1 MMDLMMR
8 KRIGFEALAVGL
20 CFFSYFLLGSAN
32 VVFNVK
38 HKFEAR
44 ERRSLAA
51 LKAHDDRRHGRSLAA
66 VDLPLGGNG
75 SPTDTA
81 LYYTEIGLGT
91 PPKDYYLQV
100 ELRLYDLKGSTTGA
114 LLTCDQDFCIE
125 TFNPTGCKVGAMCPY
140 QVTYGDGSSSL
151 GYFVS
156 DNIQLNRASG
166 NLQTTPMNGSVAF
179 GCGAKQSGQLGTSA
193 QALDGILGFG
203 QANSSMISQIASAGK
218 VKKMFAHCLD
228 GTNGGGIFAIGQLV
242 QPKLNSTPMVPN
254 QFDLSLRILSKLQF
268 CQYLR
273 AHYNVILK
281 TVKVGRELLQISTD
295 VLDSDAGASMVIDSG
310 TTLAYL
316 ADELYNPLI
325 TKVMA
330 SQPNLKLHTVEQQFT
345 CFQFTENV
353 VRAYSSNDESTKSSA
368 ERKLKCGKNG
378 NDTSLFP
385 KDGCVDDGFPA
396 VTFGFENSLS
406 LTIYPREYLFQI
418 RVREGLVLGFG
429 EIGAEIKNVV
439 GLLAVNEGSVFVNHD
454 DVGSGKTLRW
464 WFLEEVKEKEPS
476 RENYETEGEDDV
488 WCVGWQNSGI
498 SKDGKEMNLLG
509 DMVLSSK
516 LVLYDLENQTIGWTE
531 YNCSSSVKVKD
542 EQSGAEYLIGP
553 HDLSS
558 FCSRNTGWSVTL
570 FFLLAIMHNYM

>member
-1 MMDLMMR
+1 MVDLILMR

-100 ELRLYDLKGSTTGA
+100 DTGSDIMWVNCAGCENCPKKSDLGVELRLYDPKGSTTGT

-125 TFNPTGCKVGAMCPY
+125 TFNPTGCKVGAICPY

-156 DNIQLNRASG
+156 DIVQLNRASG

-179 GCGAKQSGQLGTSA
+179 G
-193 QALDGILGFG
+193 
-203 QANSSMISQIASAGK
+203 
-218 VKKMFAHCLD
+218 
-228 GTNGGGIFAIGQLV
+228 
-242 QPKLNSTPMVPN
+242 
-254 QFDLSLRILSKLQF
+254 
-268 CQYLR
+268 

-281 TVKVGRELLQISTD
+281 TVKVGRDLLQISTD

-325 TKVMA
+325 TKVMD

-345 CFQFTENV
+345 CFQFTEN
-353 VRAYSSNDESTKSSA
+353 
-368 ERKLKCGKNG
+368 
-378 NDTSLFP
+378 
-385 KDGCVDDGFPA
+385 VDDGFPA

-418 RVREGLVLGFG
+418 R
-429 EIGAEIKNVV
+429 
-439 GLLAVNEGSVFVNHD
+439 
-454 DVGSGKTLRW
+454 
-464 WFLEEVKEKEPS
+464 
-476 RENYETEGEDDV
+476 DDV
-488 WCVGWQNSGI
+488 WCVGWQNSGM

-570 FFLLAIMHNYM
+570 FFLLAILHNYM

>member
-1 MMDLMMR
+1 MVDLILMR

-100 ELRLYDLKGSTTGA
+100 DTGSDIMWVNCAGCENCPKKSDLGVELRLYDPKGSTTGT

-125 TFNPTGCKVGAMCPY
+125 TFNPTGCKVGAICPY

-156 DNIQLNRASG
+156 DIVQLNRASG

-254 QFDLSLRILSKLQF
+254 Q
-268 CQYLR
+268 

-281 TVKVGRELLQISTD
+281 TVKVGRDLLQISTD

-325 TKVMA
+325 TKVMD

-345 CFQFTENV
+345 CFQFTEN
-353 VRAYSSNDESTKSSA
+353 
-368 ERKLKCGKNG
+368 
-378 NDTSLFP
+378 
-385 KDGCVDDGFPA
+385 VDDGFPA

-418 RVREGLVLGFG
+418 R
-429 EIGAEIKNVV
+429 
-439 GLLAVNEGSVFVNHD
+439 
-454 DVGSGKTLRW
+454 
-464 WFLEEVKEKEPS
+464 
-476 RENYETEGEDDV
+476 DDV
-488 WCVGWQNSGI
+488 WCVGWQNSGM

-570 FFLLAIMHNYM
+570 FFLLAILHNYM

>member
-32 VVFNVK
+32 VVINVK

-100 ELRLYDLKGSTTGA
+100 DTGSDIMWVNCAGCENCPKKSDLGVELRLYDPKGSATGT

-125 TFNPTGCKVGAMCPY
+125 TFNPTGCKVGATCPY

-268 CQYLR
+268 CHYLR

-281 TVKVGRELLQISTD
+281 TVKVGRDLLQISTD
-295 VLDSDAGASMVIDSG
+295 VLDRDAGTSMVIDSG

-325 TKVMA
+325 TKVLA

-345 CFQFTENV
+345 CFQFTEN
-353 VRAYSSNDESTKSSA
+353 
-368 ERKLKCGKNG
+368 
-378 NDTSLFP
+378 
-385 KDGCVDDGFPA
+385 VDDGFPA

-418 RVREGLVLGFG
+418 R
-429 EIGAEIKNVV
+429 
-439 GLLAVNEGSVFVNHD
+439 
-454 DVGSGKTLRW
+454 
-464 WFLEEVKEKEPS
+464 
-476 RENYETEGEDDV
+476 DDV
-488 WCVGWQNSGI
+488 WCVGWQNSGM

-570 FFLLAIMHNYM
+570 FFLLAILHNYM

>member
-32 VVFNVK
+32 IVFNVK

-100 ELRLYDLKGSTTGA
+100 DTGSDIMWVNCAGCENCPKKSDLGVELRLYDLKGSTTGK

-254 QFDLSLRILSKLQF
+254 Q
-268 CQYLR
+268 
-273 AHYNVILK
+273 AHYNVNLK
-281 TVKVGRELLQISTD
+281 TVKVGRDLLQISTD
-295 VLDSDAGASMVIDSG
+295 VLDSDAGTSMVIDSG

-325 TKVMA
+325 EKVLA

-345 CFQFTENV
+345 CFQFTEN
-353 VRAYSSNDESTKSSA
+353 
-368 ERKLKCGKNG
+368 
-378 NDTSLFP
+378 
-385 KDGCVDDGFPA
+385 VDDGFPA

-418 RVREGLVLGFG
+418 R
-429 EIGAEIKNVV
+429 
-439 GLLAVNEGSVFVNHD
+439 
-454 DVGSGKTLRW
+454 
-464 WFLEEVKEKEPS
+464 
-476 RENYETEGEDDV
+476 DDV
-488 WCVGWQNSGI
+488 WCVGWQNSGM

-542 EQSGAEYLIGP
+542 GQSGSEYLIGP

-570 FFLLAIMHNYM
+570 FFLLAILHNYM